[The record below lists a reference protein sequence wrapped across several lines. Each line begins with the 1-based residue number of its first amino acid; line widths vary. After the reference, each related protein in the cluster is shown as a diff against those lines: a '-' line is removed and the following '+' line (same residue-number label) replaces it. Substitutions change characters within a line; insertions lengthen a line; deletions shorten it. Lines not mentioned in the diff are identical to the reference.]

1 MTAAEKHE
9 IQTAFDQ
16 ATSALTNLERVI
28 GNHYITPF
36 QNINISEFKKIQ
48 IPKNYIRKVAYFIK
62 EYNLTEI
69 VNEHV
74 KRKNICYSLLQ
85 SDFHN
90 YLINRM
96 EVYGAV
102 ESLFLKIG
110 IINLVSIIE
119 ALIVCSLAKLHL
131 FCVTW
136 GDSSGD
142 FVCKKQAKCGAYI
155 NKTNTISFEN
165 AIKIFCSKIAP
176 DNSTLEENLKKLKD
190 IRNNVHISLVL
201 ESEHSN
207 DVYTIGNYNLAVKT
221 LEFFKTNQLRLIK
234 EFERQ
239 QLQDCLTLPF

>member
-1 MTAAEKHE
+1 MKDADKKE
-9 IQTAFDQ
+9 IQAAFDQ
-16 ATSALTNLERVI
+16 ATSALKNLEKVI
-28 GNHYITPF
+28 GNHYLTPF
-36 QNINISEFKKIQ
+36 ENINILEFNKIQ

-62 EYNLTEI
+62 EYNLIEI

-90 YLINRM
+90 YLINRIQ
-96 EVYGAV
+96 VYGAV

-119 ALIVCSLAKLHL
+119 ALIVCSLSKLHL

-136 GDSSGD
+136 GESSGD
-142 FVCKKQAKCGAYI
+142 YICKKQVKCGAYI

-165 AIKIFCSKIAP
+165 AIKLFCSKIAP
-176 DNSTLEENLKKLKD
+176 DNPTLEENLKKLKT

-207 DVYTIGNYNLAVKT
+207 DDYTIANYNLAVKT
-221 LEFFKTNQLRLIK
+221 LEFFKINQLRLIR
-234 EFERQ
+234 EFESK
-239 QLQDCLTLPF
+239 QLQDCLMFPF